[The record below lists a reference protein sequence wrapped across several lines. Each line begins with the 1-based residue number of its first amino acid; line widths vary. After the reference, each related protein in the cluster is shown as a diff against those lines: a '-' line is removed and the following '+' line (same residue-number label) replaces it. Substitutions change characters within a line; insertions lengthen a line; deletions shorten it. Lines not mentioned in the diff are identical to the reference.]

1 MEAWLGLVAGLVLVV
16 AGADALVRGAARA
29 AAALGVPPLLVGLTV
44 VAYGTSAPELAVS
57 LSAGAGSR
65 PELALANV
73 VGSNVFNVLA
83 ILGLAALF
91 APLAA
96 SAAVVRREIP
106 LMLLV
111 TIGAMAL
118 GADGVLARGD
128 GIVLLAGLAALTA
141 SQVVAARRAL
151 RGAAH
156 ARRARD
162 ANRPQVDPGRA
173 RRGRAGDTR
182 RRDAFL
188 RDALF
193 VAAGLT
199 GLVIGAGWL
208 VDAAV
213 AIALDLGVG
222 EVVIGL
228 TIVAAGTSL
237 PELATSIVAALRGER
252 DLAIGNVVGSN
263 VFNLVGILGL
273 ASLTAPGGLP
283 VASQVLGLDAW
294 VALGAAALLL
304 PLARS
309 GGALVR
315 WEGAVLVL
323 AYAGYLAA
331 VVAIA
336 LGRWD
341 VPPVGV
347 GVAIAGLPLLLAAG
361 ALARRPR
368 AAHPR

>member
-1 MEAWLGLVAGLVLVV
+1 MPREPYDPGMSAWLGLLAGLVLVV
-16 AGADALVRGAARA
+16 VGADALVRGAARA
-29 AAALGVPPLLVGLTV
+29 AAAFGVPPLLVGLTV

-57 LSAGAGSR
+57 VSAGAASR

-73 VGSNVFNVLA
+73 VGSNIFNVLA

-91 APLAA
+91 APLVA
-96 SAAVVRREIP
+96 SADVVRREIP
-106 LMLLV
+106 IMLLV
-111 TIGAMAL
+111 TIAALVL
-118 GADGVLARGD
+118 GADGSFTRGD
-128 GIVLLAGLAALTA
+128 GLLLLAGLALLTA
-141 SQVVAARRAL
+141 GQVRAARRA
-151 RGAAH
+151 
-156 ARRARD
+156 ARNGPRHG
-162 ANRPQVDPGRA
+162 VH
-173 RRGRAGDTR
+173 TR
-182 RRDAFL
+182 RDRDRLL

-193 VAAGLT
+193 IAAGLT

-213 AIALDLGVG
+213 TIALDLGVG
-222 EVVIGL
+222 EVVVGL

-273 ASLTAPGGLP
+273 AAVTAPSGLP

-315 WEGAVLVL
+315 WEGAVLVF

-336 LGRWD
+336 LGHLD

-347 GVAIAGLPLLLAAG
+347 GVAIAGLPLLAAAG
-361 ALARRPR
+361 ASARRPR
-368 AAHPR
+368 GARAR

>member
-1 MEAWLGLVAGLVLVV
+1 MDAWLGLVAGLVLVV
-16 AGADALVRGAARA
+16 AGADAMVRGAARA

-57 LSAGAGSR
+57 LSAGADAR

-96 SAAVVRREIP
+96 SATVVRREIP

-111 TIGAMAL
+111 TLGAMAL

-128 GIVLLAGLAALTA
+128 GLLMLAALAALTA
-141 SQVVAARRAL
+141 GQVVAARRAL
-151 RGAAH
+151 RGAAL
-156 ARRARD
+156 ARRDRNAG
-162 ANRPQVDPGRA
+162 RPLVDSGPAPPGRA
-173 RRGRAGDTR
+173 RDTR
-182 RRDAFL
+182 VRDAFL

-208 VDAAV
+208 IDAAV
-213 AIALDLGVG
+213 AIALDLGVS

-237 PELATSIVAALRGER
+237 PELATSVVAALRGER

-273 ASLTAPGGLP
+273 ASLTAPSGLP
-283 VASQVLGLDAW
+283 VPPQVLGLDAW

-323 AYAGYLAA
+323 AYAGYLTA
-331 VVAIA
+331 VVTLA

-341 VPPVGV
+341 LPPIGV
-347 GVAIAGLPLLLAAG
+347 GVAIAGLPLLAA
-361 ALARRPR
+361 AAAMARGPRAGRPR
-368 AAHPR
+368 

>member
-1 MEAWLGLVAGLVLVV
+1 MGTWLGLVAGLLLVV
-16 AGADALVRGAARA
+16 AGADALVRGAART

-57 LSAGAGSR
+57 LSAGADAR

-106 LMLLV
+106 IMLLV
-111 TIGAMAL
+111 TAGAMVL

-128 GIVLLAGLAALTA
+128 GLLLLAGLAALTA
-141 SQVVAARRAL
+141 GQVRAARLAARRAAS
-151 RGAAH
+151 GAAQ
-156 ARRARD
+156 ARR
-162 ANRPQVDPGRA
+162 DPTADPSATHPRLG
-173 RRGRAGDTR
+173 RRGL
-182 RRDAFL
+182 L
-188 RDALF
+188 RDAIL
-193 VAAGLT
+193 VVAGLT

-213 AIALDLGVG
+213 AIALDFGVSD
-222 EVVIGL
+222 VVVGL

-263 VFNLVGILGL
+263 VFNLLGILGL
-273 ASLTAPGGLP
+273 ASLTAPSGLT
-283 VASQVLGLDAW
+283 VASQVLGFDAW

-315 WEGAVLVL
+315 WEGAVLVVG
-323 AYAGYLAA
+323 YAAYLAT

-336 LGRWD
+336 LGRFD

-347 GVAIAGLPLLLAAG
+347 GAAIAGLPLLAAAG
-361 ALARRPR
+361 AIARPPR
-368 AAHPR
+368 GRLPR

>member
-1 MEAWLGLVAGLVLVV
+1 
-16 AGADALVRGAARA
+16 
-29 AAALGVPPLLVGLTV
+29 
-44 VAYGTSAPELAVS
+44 
-57 LSAGAGSR
+57 
-65 PELALANV
+65 

-106 LMLLV
+106 IMLLV
-111 TIGAMAL
+111 TAGAMVL
-118 GADGVLARGD
+118 GADGVFARGD
-128 GIVLLAGLAALTA
+128 GLLLLAGLAALTA
-141 SQVVAARRAL
+141 GQVRAGRRAAS
-151 RGAAH
+151 GAA
-156 ARRARD
+156 
-162 ANRPQVDPGRA
+162 RA
-173 RRGRAGDTR
+173 RRDPTTDPSVTHPRLDR
-182 RRDAFL
+182 RGLL
-188 RDALF
+188 RDAIF
-193 VAAGLT
+193 VVAGLT

-213 AIALDLGVG
+213 AIALDFGVSD
-222 EVVIGL
+222 VVVGL

-263 VFNLVGILGL
+263 VFNLLGILGL
-273 ASLTAPGGLP
+273 ASLTAPSGLT
-283 VASQVLGLDAW
+283 VASQVLGFDAW

-315 WEGAVLVL
+315 WEGAVLVIG
-323 AYAGYLAA
+323 YAAYLAT

-336 LGRWD
+336 LGRFD
-341 VPPVGV
+341 VPPVGI
-347 GVAIAGLPLLLAAG
+347 GAAIAGLPLLAAAG
-361 ALARRPR
+361 AIARPPRPR
-368 AAHPR
+368 LPR

>member
-1 MEAWLGLVAGLVLVV
+1 MGAWLGLVAGLVLVV

-29 AAALGVPPLLVGLTV
+29 AAAFGVPPLLVGLTV

-57 LSAGAGSR
+57 LSAGASAR
-65 PELALANV
+65 PELALANL
-73 VGSNVFNVLA
+73 VGSNVFNVLV

-91 APLAA
+91 APIAA
-96 SAAVVRREIP
+96 SADVVRREIP
-106 LMLLV
+106 FMLLV
-111 TIGAMAL
+111 TVGAMVL
-118 GADGVLARGD
+118 GADAVFGRGD
-128 GIVLLAGLAALTA
+128 GLLLLAGLAALTA
-141 SQVVAARRAL
+141 GQVRAARRAARGAA

-156 ARRARD
+156 VRRDRHAHQSV
-162 ANRPQVDPGRA
+162 AEPGRG
-173 RRGRAGDTR
+173 RG
-182 RRDAFL
+182 L
-188 RDALF
+188 VRDALL
-193 VAAGLT
+193 VVTGLT

-213 AIALDLGVG
+213 TIALDLGVS
-222 EVVIGL
+222 EVVVGL

-237 PELATSIVAALRGER
+237 PELATSVVAALRGQR

-273 ASLTAPGGLP
+273 ASLTAPSGLP
-283 VASQVLGLDAW
+283 VASQVLALDAW

-315 WEGAVLVL
+315 WEGAVLVV
-323 AYAGYLAA
+323 AYAVYLAA

-336 LGRWD
+336 LGRLD
-341 VPPVGV
+341 VPAVAVGA
-347 GVAIAGLPLLLAAG
+347 AIAALPLLAA
-361 ALARRPR
+361 AVAIVRRPR
-368 AAHPR
+368 RARPR

>member
-1 MEAWLGLVAGLVLVV
+1 MGAWLGLVAGLVLVV

-29 AAALGVPPLLVGLTV
+29 AAAFGVPPLLVGLTV

-57 LSAGAGSR
+57 LSAGASAR
-65 PELALANV
+65 PELALANL
-73 VGSNVFNVLA
+73 VGSNVFNVLV

-91 APLAA
+91 APIAA
-96 SAAVVRREIP
+96 SADVVRREIP
-106 LMLLV
+106 FMLLV
-111 TIGAMAL
+111 TVGAMVL
-118 GADGVLARGD
+118 GADAVFGRGD
-128 GIVLLAGLAALTA
+128 GLLLLAGLAALTA
-141 SQVVAARRAL
+141 GQVRAARRAA

-156 ARRARD
+156 VRRDRHAHQSV
-162 ANRPQVDPGRA
+162 AEPGRG
-173 RRGRAGDTR
+173 RG
-182 RRDAFL
+182 L
-188 RDALF
+188 VRDALL
-193 VAAGLT
+193 VVTGLT

-213 AIALDLGVG
+213 TIALDLGVS
-222 EVVIGL
+222 EVVVGL

-237 PELATSIVAALRGER
+237 PELATSVVAALRGQR

-273 ASLTAPGGLP
+273 ASLTAPSGLP
-283 VASQVLGLDAW
+283 VASQVLALDAW

-315 WEGAVLVL
+315 WEGAVLVV
-323 AYAGYLAA
+323 AYAVYLAA

-336 LGRWD
+336 LDRLD
-341 VPPVGV
+341 VPAVAVGA
-347 GVAIAGLPLLLAAG
+347 AIAALPLLAA
-361 ALARRPR
+361 AVAIVRRPR
-368 AAHPR
+368 RARPR

>member
-1 MEAWLGLVAGLVLVV
+1 MDAWLGLVAGLTLVV

-29 AAALGVPPLLVGLTV
+29 AAVLGVPPLLVGLTV

-73 VGSNVFNVLA
+73 VGSNVFNILA

-96 SAAVVRREIP
+96 STAVVRREIP

-111 TIGAMAL
+111 TVGAMIL

-128 GIVLLAGLAALTA
+128 GLLLLLGLAALTA
-141 SQVVAARRAL
+141 GQVRIARRSLAT
-151 RGAAH
+151 
-156 ARRARD
+156 RRAI
-162 ANRPQVDPGRA
+162 
-173 RRGRAGDTR
+173 TR
-182 RRDAFL
+182 RQDPAGAPTIDGPRRYPRGLL

-193 VAAGLT
+193 VAIGLT

-213 AIALDLGVG
+213 AIALDLGVS

-237 PELATSIVAALRGER
+237 PELATSVVAALRGER

-263 VFNLVGILGL
+263 VFNLLGILGL
-273 ASLTAPGGLP
+273 ASLAAPSGLT
-283 VASQVLGLDAW
+283 VASQVLGFDAW

-315 WEGAVLVL
+315 WEGALLFL
-323 AYAGYLAA
+323 AYAAYLAT
-331 VVAIA
+331 VVAIS
-336 LGRWD
+336 LGRLAM
-341 VPPVGV
+341 PPLVVGA
-347 GVAIAGLPLLLAAG
+347 AIAGLPLLAA
-361 ALARRPR
+361 AAVVARPPR
-368 AAHPR
+368 RGHPN